1 MKIRTRLILA
11 PIKPNER
18 IQDQL
23 EGLRNL
29 RIRNFF
35 VFGNLSNI
43 QSVLQSAERMNI
55 LNAKFGWF
63 VITQESS
70 DFSYGCKNCKVIYIQ
85 PGLNPEG
92 QKILDDIRST
102 YDLTGKPDIV
112 AAFYFNLALKTFI
125 TLR

>member
-1 MKIRTRLILA
+1 M
-11 PIKPNER
+11 
-18 IQDQL
+18 
-23 EGLRNL
+23 
-29 RIRNFF
+29 
-35 VFGNLSNI
+35 FGNLSNI
-43 QSVLQSAERMNI
+43 QSVLQSAERKNI
-55 LNAKFGWF
+55 LNSKFGWF
-63 VITQESS
+63 VITQDSL

-85 PGLNPEG
+85 PGLNQEG